1 LGFVNLAETKSS
13 KMTIFTEQ
21 GGVLQIGFYGS
32 EETADGY
39 TNVTV
44 GRFKGFV
51 CLFLL
56 SV

>member
-1 LGFVNLAETKSS
+1 MNLAETKSS

-51 CLFLL
+51 CLFLI